1 MSLLPRIYTVE
12 SVTKGHPDR
21 VCDQIADR
29 ILHEITTLDPAA
41 RVAVEVFGCK
51 GVVTIGGE
59 VTTNANVDYEA
70 LASKVLESV
79 SYDPVEFRLH
89 MNQQSPQIGEAVSA
103 GGAGDQ
109 GIMYGYAT
117 ADTESHLPLGV
128 DLARGLTSRL
138 EELRES
144 DELPWLRSD
153 GKSQVTIRDGQPEVI
168 VVSTQH
174 DADVSLD
181 EVRREIEQH
190 VISVPLLFKEG
201 LGVVMPPRIL
211 INPAGSWSIGGFHAD
226 SGLTGRKLAV
236 DGYGGIL
243 PGGGG
248 STHGK
253 DNSKVD
259 RSATHKAREV
269 AVDLVRRGLARE
281 VLISVAYAIGIDEPV
296 MLHALNE
303 NQEEITHLLDPQVFL
318 ASRLR

>member
-1 MSLLPRIYTVE
+1 MSLIPSVYTVE
-12 SVTKGHPDR
+12 GVTKGHPDR

-29 ILHEITTLDPAA
+29 ILKEITDQDPSA

-51 GVVTIGGE
+51 GVLTIGGE
-59 VTTNANVDYEA
+59 VTTSAQIDYAA
-70 LASKVLESV
+70 LAREVLASV
-79 SYDPVEFRLH
+79 CYDDPIEIRVH
-89 MNQQSPQIGEAVSA
+89 IISQSPQISLAVSA

-117 ADTESHLPLGV
+117 NETESYMPLGV
-128 DLARGLTSRL
+128 DLSRQLTSEL
-138 EELRES
+138 ERLRES
-144 DELPWLRSD
+144 GEIPWLKSD
-153 GKSQVTIRDGQPEVI
+153 GKTQVTVRDGVPEVI

-174 DADVSLD
+174 DADISLEDVRATLTDKLVSP
-181 EVRREIEQH
+181 VA
-190 VISVPLLFKEG
+190 KEAR
-201 LGVVMPPRIL
+201 VL
-211 INPAGSWSIGGFHAD
+211 INPSGSWSTGGFNAD

-236 DGYGGIL
+236 DSYGGIL

-259 RSATHKAREV
+259 RSATAKAREV

-281 VLISVAYAIGIDEPV
+281 CLISVAYAIGIDEPV

-303 NQEEITHLLDPQVFL
+303 NGEDITHLIDASQFL
-318 ASRLR
+318 ASNLR

>member
-1 MSLLPRIYTVE
+1 MPLLPSIYTVE

-29 ILHEITTLDPAA
+29 ILQEITAQDPSA

-51 GVVTIGGE
+51 GVLTIGGE
-59 VTTNANVDYEA
+59 VTTRAQVDYA
-70 LASKVLESV
+70 GLAREVLEAV
-79 SYDPVEFRLH
+79 EYDPVEIRLH
-89 MNQQSPQIGEAVSA
+89 LIEQSSQIGGAVSE

-117 ADTESHLPLGV
+117 SETQSGLPLGV
-128 DLARGLTSRL
+128 ELSRALTDGLER
-138 EELRES
+138 LRES
-144 DELPWLRSD
+144 GELPWLKSD

-168 VVSTQH
+168 VVSAQH
-174 DADVSLD
+174 DEGVSLED
-181 EVRREIEQH
+181 VRSALREKLHLSAPYIH
-190 VISVPLLFKEG
+190 V
-201 LGVVMPPRIL
+201 
-211 INPAGSWSIGGFHAD
+211 NPAGAWSTGGFNAD

-236 DGYGGIL
+236 DGYGGVL

-269 AVDLVRRGLARE
+269 ALKIVQEGLAKE
-281 VLISVAYAIGIDEPV
+281 VLISVAYAIGVDEPV
-296 MLHALNE
+296 MLHAINE
-303 NQEEITHLLDPQVFL
+303 NHEDITHLLDAEVFR
-318 ASRLR
+318 ASNLR